1 VVPSL
6 SSILTGRGT
15 LGVSFP
21 AVRSFLLACR
31 FPAAFFVAPVAIFR
45 YPYPMFKKK
54 DDNDIIPE
62 KDVDRAVDSDMNEML
77 DDSVVA
83 EEHAGD
89 TIKKLREK
97 LKACEAEKL
106 EYLTGWQR
114 AKADLI
120 NARRRDETDR
130 KEFTKFANEQL
141 LFELIPVLENWDMAL
156 SHKESWEKADKNW
169 RIGVESIFNQLRK
182 ALTDNGLVEIDPL
195 NETFDHAKHE
205 AIEYE
210 HVDDAKKDHVIL
222 NVIQKGYSFNGKIL
236 KPAKVKVGEF
246 SAK

>member
-1 VVPSL
+1 
-6 SSILTGRGT
+6 
-15 LGVSFP
+15 
-21 AVRSFLLACR
+21 
-31 FPAAFFVAPVAIFR
+31 
-45 YPYPMFKKK
+45 MFKKK